1 MYKKFLV
8 LFLCFILCCTN
19 TIYVDAANN
28 STQGG
33 SGLTTSQEE
42 DSSLNLDLSMQ
53 IQQRNRLDKSKAYTT
68 SQFPLV
74 KTGQQVKTLTD
85 SYGATHS
92 ITNKGISTYTS
103 TQNLLSL
110 EYSSSSS
117 SFKDSY
123 LDLIF
128 FVDDGKGNV
137 SSVGAVTWDVYGGNS
152 GNLGAYYDKAYY
164 ANKEYVYLALG
175 VYDSES
181 STSYSDA
188 AFFKVSNPDYASK
201 PQPTGNGNQF
211 VVISNESVDGT
222 KTQSTGTFNV
232 NNAKYSKSEVLP
244 QEAYQMDAVLPF
256 DTTKNIDKLLN
267 KNTRSGVSKAYTIG
281 DIKEFN
287 VANFV
292 TNQYQSLSAK
302 LCYSGSKV
310 NVWVNNN
317 QITNEQANSLGKEFD
332 SKIYGMITTNFG
344 KESDVDKD
352 GKINILCYD
361 IQDGFSGSGGYIA
374 GYFDPQ
380 DLYNVNYSNKS
391 EMFYIDTYPTMYS
404 TSTTKDVSKA
414 YSTLA
419 HEFQHMVNFNNA
431 ILVEGGKEQMDVW
444 MNEGL
449 SMAAEQIYTGSVL
462 KDRISYYNSSAS
474 IKNGHSVL
482 YWDEDGDV
490 LSNYS
495 LSYLFLQYFKIQSGQ
510 GDKIFLEMQKLKNNN
525 YKDMESLIKKYI
537 DPNMTFGQFMTNFRI
552 ALLLKQNSG
561 LYGFRN
567 VAGFNAINTQT
578 YLGSPTTLRGGGA
591 LVKPLTGTGIKVP
604 SNKGTNVTYTVVD
617 KSGKTTNTKPVI
629 KGASNKTIKL
639 GDKFDPKAGVTA
651 TDKEDGN
658 LTSKI
663 VITGSV
669 NTKKVG
675 TYKITYSV
683 TDRDKNKVSKTI
695 TVKVLKK
702 FKTFSVDSID
712 KTQKTLTG
720 KGVSGAKVQAYVNGK
735 AVGKSAKVSS
745 KGNFKLTLPKKY
757 AANTKIVIKMS
768 KSGYATVEKTV
779 KVLNTFGTFTVSS
792 ITSKT
797 TKITGKGLK
806 GATIKVYVSGKQ
818 IGKTVKV
825 SSKGKYTIVIPKQ
838 KAGKTVIVKMG
849 KSGYRTVEKK
859 VTVKK

>member
-1 MYKKFLV
+1 MYKKFFV
-8 LFLCFILCCTN
+8 LFLCFILCCTS

-33 SGLTTSQEE
+33 SGRSTSQGE
-42 DSSLNLDLSMQ
+42 DSSLNLELSME
-53 IQQRNRLDKSKAYTT
+53 IQQRNRLDKTTVYPT

-92 ITNKGISTYTS
+92 ITNKGISAYTS

-110 EYSSSSS
+110 VYSSSSS
-117 SFKDSY
+117 DTKDGY

-128 FVDDGKGNV
+128 FVDDGKGNA
-137 SSVGAVTWDVYGGNS
+137 SSIGALTWSVYGGNY

-164 ANKEYVYLALG
+164 SNKEYVYLELG
-175 VYDSES
+175 VYGSDS
-181 STSYSDA
+181 STSYSDV
-188 AFFKVSNPDYASK
+188 AFFKVSNPDYVSK

-222 KTQSTGTFNV
+222 KTQSTGTFTV
-232 NNAKYSKSEVLP
+232 NNAKYSKNETLP
-244 QEAYQMDAVLPF
+244 QEAYQLDAVLPF
-256 DTTKNIDKLLN
+256 DTTKNMDKLLS
-267 KNTRSGVSKAYTIG
+267 KNTRSGVSKAYMVG

-287 VANFV
+287 VANFEN
-292 TNQYQSLSAK
+292 NQYQSLTAK
-302 LCYSGSKV
+302 LCYSGTKV

-332 SKIYGMITTNFG
+332 SKIYGTITNNFG

-391 EMFYIDTYPTMYS
+391 EIFYIDTYPTMYC

-462 KDRISYYNSSAS
+462 QDRISYYNSSTS

-525 YKDMESLIKKYI
+525 YKDMESLVKKYI

-567 VAGFNAINTQT
+567 VAGFNATNTQT
-578 YLGSPTTLRGGGA
+578 YLGNPTTLRGGGA

-629 KGASNKTIKL
+629 KGASNKMIKL

-669 NTKKVG
+669 NTKKIG

-695 TVKVLKK
+695 IVKVLKK

-735 AVGKSAKVSS
+735 AAGKSAKVSS

-806 GATIKVYVSGKQ
+806 GATMKAYVSGKQ

-838 KAGKTVIVKMG
+838 KAGKKVIIKMS

-859 VTVKK
+859 VAIKK

>member
-1 MYKKFLV
+1 MYKKFFV
-8 LFLCFILCCTN
+8 LFLSFILCCSS

-28 STQGG
+28 STQEG
-33 SGLTTSQEE
+33 SGRSTSQGE
-42 DSSLNLDLSMQ
+42 DSSLTLELSMEV
-53 IQQRNRLDKSKAYTT
+53 QQRNRLDKTTVYPT

-92 ITNKGISTYTS
+92 ITNKGISAYTS

-110 EYSSSSS
+110 VYSSSSS
-117 SFKDSY
+117 DTKDGY
-123 LDLIF
+123 LDLVF
-128 FVDDGKGNV
+128 FVDDGKGNA
-137 SSVGAVTWDVYGGNS
+137 SSIGALTWSVYGGNY

-164 ANKEYVYLALG
+164 SNKEYVYLALG
-175 VYDSES
+175 VYGSDS
-181 STSYSDA
+181 STSYSDV
-188 AFFKVSNPDYASK
+188 AFFKVSNPDYVSK

-211 VVISNESVDGT
+211 VVISNESVEGT

-232 NNAKYSKSEVLP
+232 NNAKYSKKETLP
-244 QEAYQMDAVLPF
+244 QEAYQLDAVLPF
-256 DTTKNIDKLLN
+256 DTSKNMDKLLS
-267 KNTRSGVSKAYTIG
+267 KNTRSGVSKAYMVG
-281 DIKEFN
+281 DVKEFN
-287 VANFV
+287 VANFEN
-292 TNQYQSLSAK
+292 NQYQSLTAK
-302 LCYSGSKV
+302 LCYSGTKV

-332 SKIYGMITTNFG
+332 SKIYGVITNNFG
-344 KESDVDKD
+344 KESDVDQD

-361 IQDGFSGSGGYIA
+361 IQDGFNGSGGYIA

-391 EMFYIDTYPTMYS
+391 EIFYIDTYPTMYS

-462 KDRISYYNSSAS
+462 QDRISYYNSSAS
-474 IKNGHSVL
+474 IKNGHSIL

-525 YKDMESLIKKYI
+525 YKDMESLVKKYI

-567 VAGFNAINTQT
+567 VAGFNATNTQT
-578 YLGSPTTLRGGGA
+578 YLGNPTTLRGGGA

-669 NTKKVG
+669 NTKKIG

-683 TDRDKNKVSKTI
+683 TDRDKNKVSQTI
-695 TVKVLKK
+695 IVKVLKK

-735 AVGKSAKVSS
+735 AAGKSAKVSS

-757 AANTKIVIKMS
+757 ASNTKIIIKMS

-779 KVLNTFGTFTVSS
+779 RVLNTFGTFTVSS

-806 GATIKVYVSGKQ
+806 GATMKAYVSGKQ

-838 KAGKTVIVKMG
+838 KAGKKVIIKMS

-859 VTVKK
+859 VAVKK